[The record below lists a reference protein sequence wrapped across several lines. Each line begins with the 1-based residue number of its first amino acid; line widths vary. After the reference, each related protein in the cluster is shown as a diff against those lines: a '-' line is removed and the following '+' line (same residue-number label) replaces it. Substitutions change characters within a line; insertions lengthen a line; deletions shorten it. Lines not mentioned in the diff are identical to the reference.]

1 MHLPP
6 ILMWPD
12 CQTLLPTHTATT
24 TIVYKDLAIIL
35 LRLLLLRLPRLPQ
48 LRQRLLRRRLLRRR
62 LLQRSCHYPATTA
75 SATTATATTAT
86 ATTATA
92 TTATATTAT
101 ATTATATTATKISP
115 LFFDN
120 NLACLS
126 LYIQQYLQHF
136 RWLHSWCSG
145 LKQDSGF
152 LMLEVWVPLW
162 AWELH
167 LNAPIRN
174 YA

>member
-35 LRLLLLRLPRLPQ
+35 LRLLL
-48 LRQRLLRRRLLRRR
+48 RQLLRRRLLRRR
-62 LLQRSCHYPATTA
+62 LLQRQLLRRRLLQRSRHYPATTA

-101 ATTATATTATKISP
+101 ATTATKILL
-115 LFFDN
+115 LFFNDD
-120 NLACLS
+120 LACSS
-126 LYIQQYLQHF
+126 LYIQQHLQHF
-136 RWLHSWCSG
+136 RWLHLWCSG
-145 LKQDSGF
+145 LKRDSGF
-152 LMLEVWVPLW
+152 LMLEVRVLLW